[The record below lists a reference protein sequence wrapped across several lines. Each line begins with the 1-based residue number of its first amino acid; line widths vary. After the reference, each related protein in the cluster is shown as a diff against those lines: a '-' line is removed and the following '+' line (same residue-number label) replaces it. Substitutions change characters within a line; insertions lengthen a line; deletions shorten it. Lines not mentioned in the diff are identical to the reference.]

1 MSHETYHANVRSVSR
16 SMLADFI
23 ESPAIYHGRYVAK
36 TLERQSETHAMA
48 MGTLTHCAV
57 LQGERLDSMLAVIPD
72 SLLSED
78 GGLRTKAAKE
88 WKAAQQAEGK
98 IVVKAHEADNQLADI
113 IGMRDAVLGVSV
125 VTDSGVRVRL
135 REDIFQRHGVAIE
148 TPFDWIDT
156 ESGFPMR
163 AMPDAMVIIDGNAI
177 VVDVKTIAD
186 INRAEFAIADSYWL
200 QVAHYTEGVA
210 AAHGVPTDRCLFLFV
225 FVEKSAPY
233 RTRVMQMSANM
244 KAKALEEWRV
254 AVSQLHD
261 RITRDDWNDWRSGEL
276 IVVDRFI
283 KGIQ

>member
-1 MSHETYHANVRSVSR
+1 
-16 SMLADFI
+16 
-23 ESPAIYHGRYVAK
+23 
-36 TLERQSETHAMA
+36 

-186 INRAEFAIADSYWL
+186 INRAEFAIEIGR
-200 QVAHYTEGVA
+200 AHV
-210 AAHGVPTDRCLFLFV
+210 
-225 FVEKSAPY
+225 
-233 RTRVMQMSANM
+233 
-244 KAKALEEWRV
+244 
-254 AVSQLHD
+254 
-261 RITRDDWNDWRSGEL
+261 
-276 IVVDRFI
+276 
-283 KGIQ
+283 

>member
-1 MSHETYHANVRSVSR
+1 
-16 SMLADFI
+16 MLADFI

-88 WKAAQQAEGK
+88 WKAAQQ
-98 IVVKAHEADNQLADI
+98 
-113 IGMRDAVLGVSV
+113 AVLGVSV

-200 QVAHYTEGVA
+200 QVAHYTEGVST
-210 AAHGVPTDRCLFLFV
+210 AHGIPTDRCLFLFV

-261 RITRDDWNDWRSGEL
+261 RITRDDWSDWRSGEL

-283 KGIQ
+283 KGIA